1 MRNLPSVAVYSL
13 LLLAS
18 AVFTSECFGQEGEP
32 EVTRADFNTAYRA
45 FQEASESNNQENLYD
60 LAVEALRIG
69 EQLFGDESKSVAAL
83 TMNAALA
90 FPSLVFTNRADA
102 EPLMRKLVRR
112 YLNVYGDESIE
123 LGEPYTLL
131 AEALYRAYRLGSIDA
146 AREINAIT
154 AKVQALAR
162 KFPGQLN
169 WEALLIRLIRLQA
182 NAQSKKTSERILESA
197 RKEFGEDH
205 EITLR
210 WEYVVARNFTSGRK
224 RERKYLDLVDHPNF
238 DPLLRFGVLQD
249 LEQKGPRKRREE
261 FKRRIANFTVEADTR
276 YAAFEMLPRVKVAP
290 RYPRKALNRGLA
302 GWVIVEFEV
311 TPKGQTASPVV
322 VDSCVKPTEAVDC
335 LPHVADLFNEPAIE
349 AVEQFLY
356 IPRFV
361 EGKPVSTKGVQN
373 RLLFELMTP

>member
-1 MRNLPSVAVYSL
+1 MSKTPLVAVFS

-18 AVFTSECFGQEGEP
+18 VAFTSECFGQEVEP
-32 EVTRADFNTAYRA
+32 KVARADFNAAYRA
-45 FQEASESNNQENLYD
+45 FQEASESNNQENVYD

-112 YLNVYGDESIE
+112 YLNLYGEGSFE

-131 AEALYRAYRLGSIDA
+131 AEALYQEYKLGSIDA

-154 AKVQALAR
+154 AKVEALAR

-182 NAQSKKTSERILESA
+182 NARSKKTSERILESA

-224 RERKYLDLVDHPNF
+224 RERKFLDLVDHPNF

-249 LEQKGPRKRREE
+249 LERKGPRKRREE

-290 RYPRKALNRGLA
+290 RYPRKALNRGLV

-311 TPKGQTASPVV
+311 TPEGRTASPAV
-322 VDSCVKPTEAVDC
+322 VDSCVKSSGATDC
-335 LPHVADLFNEPAIE
+335 ADHVAEDRKS
-349 AVEQFLY
+349 V
-356 IPRFV
+356 V
-361 EGKPVSTKGVQN
+361 
-373 RLLFELMTP
+373 

>member
-1 MRNLPSVAVYSL
+1 MSKTPLVAVFS

-18 AVFTSECFGQEGEP
+18 VAFTSECFGQEVEP
-32 EVTRADFNTAYRA
+32 KVARADFNAAYRA
-45 FQEASESNNQENLYD
+45 FQEASESNNQENVYD

-112 YLNVYGDESIE
+112 YLNLYGEGSFE

-131 AEALYRAYRLGSIDA
+131 AEALYQEYKLGSIDA
-146 AREINAIT
+146 AREINAIR
-154 AKVQALAR
+154 AKVEALAR

-182 NAQSKKTSERILESA
+182 NARSKKTSERILESA

-224 RERKYLDLVDHPNF
+224 RERKFLDLVDHPNF

-249 LEQKGPRKRREE
+249 LERKGPRKRREE

-290 RYPRKALNRGLA
+290 RYPRKALNRGLV

-311 TPKGQTASPVV
+311 TPEGRTASPAV
-322 VDSCVKPTEAVDC
+322 VDSCVKSSGATDC
-335 LPHVADLFNEPAIE
+335 ADHVADTFNEAAIE

-361 EGKPVSTKGVQN
+361 GGKPVATTGVQN
-373 RLLFELMTP
+373 RVTFELVL

>member
-1 MRNLPSVAVYSL
+1 MSKTPLVAVFS

-18 AVFTSECFGQEGEP
+18 VAFTSECFGQEVEP
-32 EVTRADFNTAYRA
+32 KVARADFNAAYRA
-45 FQEASESNNQENLYD
+45 FQEASESNNQENVYD

-112 YLNVYGDESIE
+112 YLNLYGEGSFE

-131 AEALYRAYRLGSIDA
+131 AEALYQEYKLGSIDA
-146 AREINAIT
+146 AREINAIR
-154 AKVQALAR
+154 AKVEALAR

-182 NAQSKKTSERILESA
+182 NARSKKTSERILESA
-197 RKEFGEDH
+197 RREFGEDH

-224 RERKYLDLVDHPNF
+224 RERKFLDLVDHPNF

-249 LEQKGPRKRREE
+249 LERKGPRKRREE

-290 RYPRKALNRGLA
+290 RYPRKALNRGLV

-311 TPKGQTASPVV
+311 TPEGRTASPAV
-322 VDSCVKPTEAVDC
+322 VDSCVKSSGATDC
-335 LPHVADLFNEPAIE
+335 ADHVADTFNEAAIE

-361 EGKPVSTKGVQN
+361 GGKPVATTGVQN
-373 RLLFELMTP
+373 RVTFELVL

>member
-1 MRNLPSVAVYSL
+1 MSKTPLVAVFSLLQASVA
-13 LLLAS
+13 
-18 AVFTSECFGQEGEP
+18 FTSECFGQEVEP
-32 EVTRADFNTAYRA
+32 KVARADFNAAYRA
-45 FQEASESNNQENLYD
+45 FQEASESNNQENVYD

-112 YLNVYGDESIE
+112 YLNLYGEGSFE

-131 AEALYRAYRLGSIDA
+131 AEALYQEYKLGSIDA
-146 AREINAIT
+146 AREINAIR
-154 AKVQALAR
+154 AKVEALAR

-182 NAQSKKTSERILESA
+182 NARSKKTSERILESA

-224 RERKYLDLVDHPNF
+224 RERKFLDLVDHPNF

-249 LEQKGPRKRREE
+249 LERKGPRKRREE

-290 RYPRKALNRGLA
+290 RYPRKALNRGLV

-311 TPKGQTASPVV
+311 TPEGRTASPAV
-322 VDSCVKPTEAVDC
+322 VDSCVKSSGATDC
-335 LPHVADLFNEPAIE
+335 ADHVADTFNEAAIE

-361 EGKPVSTKGVQN
+361 GGKPVATTGVQN
-373 RLLFELMTP
+373 RVTFELVL

>member
-1 MRNLPSVAVYSL
+1 MRNLPLVAVFSL

-18 AVFTSECFGQEGEP
+18 AVFTSECFGQEVEP
-32 EVTRADFNTAYRA
+32 EVTRADFNAAYRS
-45 FQEASESNNQENLYD
+45 FQEASESNNQDNLYD

-90 FPSLVFTNRADA
+90 FPSVVFTNRADA

-112 YLNVYGDESIE
+112 YLNVYGEESFE

-131 AEALYRAYRLGSIDA
+131 AEALYREYRLGSIDA
-146 AREINAIT
+146 AREISAIT
-154 AKVQALAR
+154 AKVEALAR
-162 KFPGQLN
+162 QFPGQLN

-182 NAQSKKTSERILESA
+182 NARSKKTSERILESA

-224 RERKYLDLVDHPNF
+224 REKKFLDLVDHPNF

-276 YAAFEMLPRVKVAP
+276 YAAFEMLPRNKVPP
-290 RYPRKALNRGLA
+290 RYPRKALNRGLV
-302 GWVIVEFEV
+302 GWVTVEFEV
-311 TPKGQTASPVV
+311 TPEGRTTSPAV

-335 LPHVADLFNEPAIE
+335 LPHVADLFNELHRSSGTVPLHPA
-349 AVEQFLY
+349 VC
-356 IPRFV
+356 
-361 EGKPVSTKGVQN
+361 
-373 RLLFELMTP
+373 

>member
-1 MRNLPSVAVYSL
+1 MSKTPLVAVFS

-18 AVFTSECFGQEGEP
+18 VAFTSECFGQEVEP
-32 EVTRADFNTAYRA
+32 KVARADFNAAYRA
-45 FQEASESNNQENLYD
+45 FQEASESNNQENVYD

-112 YLNVYGDESIE
+112 YLNLYGEGSFE

-131 AEALYRAYRLGSIDA
+131 AEALYQEYKLGSIDA
-146 AREINAIT
+146 AREINAIR
-154 AKVQALAR
+154 AKVEALAR

-182 NAQSKKTSERILESA
+182 NARSKKTSERILESA

-224 RERKYLDLVDHPNF
+224 RERKFLDLVDHPNF

-249 LEQKGPRKRREE
+249 LERKSPRKRREE

-290 RYPRKALNRGLA
+290 RYPRKALNRGLV

-311 TPKGQTASPVV
+311 TPEGRTASPAV
-322 VDSCVKPTEAVDC
+322 VDSCVKSSGATDC
-335 LPHVADLFNEPAIE
+335 ADHVADTFNEAAIE

-361 EGKPVSTKGVQN
+361 GGKPVATTGVQN
-373 RLLFELMTP
+373 RVTFELVL

>member
-1 MRNLPSVAVYSL
+1 MSKTPLVAVFS

-18 AVFTSECFGQEGEP
+18 VAFTSECFGQEVEP
-32 EVTRADFNTAYRA
+32 KVARADFNAAYRA
-45 FQEASESNNQENLYD
+45 FQEASESNNQENVYD

-112 YLNVYGDESIE
+112 YLNLYGEGSFE

-131 AEALYRAYRLGSIDA
+131 AEALYQEYKLGSIDA
-146 AREINAIT
+146 AREINAIR
-154 AKVQALAR
+154 AKVEALAR

-182 NAQSKKTSERILESA
+182 NARSKKTSERILESA

-224 RERKYLDLVDHPNF
+224 RERKFLDLVDHPNF

-249 LEQKGPRKRREE
+249 LERKGPRTRREE

-290 RYPRKALNRGLA
+290 RYPRKALNRGLV

-311 TPKGQTASPVV
+311 TPEGRTASPAV
-322 VDSCVKPTEAVDC
+322 VDSCVKSSGATDC
-335 LPHVADLFNEPAIE
+335 ADHVADTFNEAAIE
-349 AVEQFLY
+349 AAEQFLY

-361 EGKPVSTKGVQN
+361 GGKPVATTGVQN
-373 RLLFELMTP
+373 GVTFELVL

>member
-1 MRNLPSVAVYSL
+1 MSKTPLVAVFS

-18 AVFTSECFGQEGEP
+18 VAFTSECFGQEVEP
-32 EVTRADFNTAYRA
+32 KVARADFNAAYRA
-45 FQEASESNNQENLYD
+45 FQEASESNNQENVYD

-112 YLNVYGDESIE
+112 YLNLYGEGSFE

-131 AEALYRAYRLGSIDA
+131 AEALYQEYKLGSIDA

-154 AKVQALAR
+154 AKVEALAR

-182 NAQSKKTSERILESA
+182 NARSKKTSERILESA

-224 RERKYLDLVDHPNF
+224 RERKFLDLVDHPNF

-249 LEQKGPRKRREE
+249 LERKGPRTRREE

-290 RYPRKALNRGLA
+290 RYPRKALNRGLV

-311 TPKGQTASPVV
+311 TPEGRTASPAV
-322 VDSCVKPTEAVDC
+322 VDSCVKSSGATDC
-335 LPHVADLFNEPAIE
+335 ADHVADTFNEAAIE
-349 AVEQFLY
+349 AAEQFLY

-361 EGKPVSTKGVQN
+361 GGKPVATTGVQN
-373 RLLFELMTP
+373 RVTFELVL

>member
-1 MRNLPSVAVYSL
+1 MSKTPLVAVFS

-18 AVFTSECFGQEGEP
+18 VAFTSECFGQEVEP
-32 EVTRADFNTAYRA
+32 KVARADFNAAYRA
-45 FQEASESNNQENLYD
+45 FQEASESNNQENVYD

-112 YLNVYGDESIE
+112 YLNLYGEGSFE

-131 AEALYRAYRLGSIDA
+131 AEALYQEYKLGSIDA

-154 AKVQALAR
+154 AKVEALAR

-182 NAQSKKTSERILESA
+182 NARSKKTSERILESA

-224 RERKYLDLVDHPNF
+224 RERKFLDLVDHPNF

-249 LEQKGPRKRREE
+249 LERKGPRKRREE

-290 RYPRKALNRGLA
+290 RYPRKALNRGLV

-311 TPKGQTASPVV
+311 TPEGRTASPAV
-322 VDSCVKPTEAVDC
+322 VDSCVKSSGATDC
-335 LPHVADLFNEPAIE
+335 ADHVADTFNEVAIE

-361 EGKPVSTKGVQN
+361 GGKPVATTGVQN
-373 RLLFELMTP
+373 RVTFDLVL